1 MARQVRVWP
10 VIIAFLAAIALE
22 VIPLPGLLQSVRPPF
37 VALVLIYWVMMWPE
51 RFGLANAFILGL
63 CLDILHGQLM
73 GQNALMFAVV
83 TYLTLRFHLQIRI
96 FPLWQL
102 TIIVFAL
109 LTISALVQLLIEG
122 IAGLSMTG
130 FTLWG
135 RVLSGTLLWPLV
147 LGVMDRLRMQVEHR
161 ESTFD

>member
-10 VIIAFLAAIALE
+10 VIITFLAAIALE
-22 VIPLPGLLQSVRPPF
+22 IIPLPELLQPVRPPF
-37 VALVLIYWVMMWPE
+37 AALVLIYWVMMWPE
-51 RFGLANAFILGL
+51 RFGLASAFILGL
-63 CLDILHGQLM
+63 SLDILQGQLL
-73 GQNALMFAVV
+73 GQNVLMFAVV

-102 TIIVFAL
+102 TMTVFAL
-109 LTISALVQLLIEG
+109 LTIGALLQLLIEG
-122 IAGLSMTG
+122 IAGLPLTG
-130 FTLWG
+130 FALWG

-147 LGVMDRLRMQVEHR
+147 LGVMDRIRMQVEHR